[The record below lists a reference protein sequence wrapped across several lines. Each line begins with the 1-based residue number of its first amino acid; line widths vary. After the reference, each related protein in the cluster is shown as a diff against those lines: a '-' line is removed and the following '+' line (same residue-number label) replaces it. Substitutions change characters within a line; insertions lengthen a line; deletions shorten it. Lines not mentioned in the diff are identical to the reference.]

1 MTETL
6 TNALPDQ
13 VEEAVDR
20 LLKAACDRELKL
32 VTAES
37 CTGGL
42 FASIL
47 TDISGE
53 AHAFERGFVTYTND
67 AKAEMLGV
75 DPALLDDPGPVS
87 EPVARAMAEGALKN
101 SRGDLALS
109 VTGFAG
115 PAGPDDEPG
124 LVHFGLARRDGPT
137 LHREEHFGS
146 EERGFVRLRC
156 LEVGLEML
164 QGAVDE
170 GR

>member
-6 TNALPDQ
+6 TASVPDQ
-13 VEEAVDR
+13 VDDAVDR
-20 LLKAACDRELKL
+20 LLSAACEKELSL

-42 FASIL
+42 MASIL
-47 TDISGE
+47 TDVSGK

-67 AKAEMLGV
+67 AKAELLGV
-75 DPALLDDPGPVS
+75 DRALLDDPGPVS

-124 LVHFGLARRDGPT
+124 LVHFGLARRGRAT
-137 LHREEHFGS
+137 VHRCEHFGS
-146 EERGFVRLRC
+146 EDRAEVRLRC
-156 LEVGLEML
+156 LETGLAMM
-164 QGAVDE
+164 QAAVDE
-170 GR
+170 AG

>member
-6 TNALPDQ
+6 TNAVPDY
-13 VEEAVDR
+13 VDRAVDR
-20 LLKAACDRELKL
+20 LLTDACAKELML

-42 FASIL
+42 FASML
-47 TDISGE
+47 TDVSGQ

-67 AKAEMLGV
+67 AKAELLGV
-75 DPALLDDPGPVS
+75 DRAILDDPGPVS
-87 EPVARAMAEGALKN
+87 EPVARAMAEGALNN
-101 SRGDLALS
+101 SRGHLALS

-124 LVHFGLARRDGPT
+124 LVHFALARRDGPT
-137 LHREEHFGS
+137 VHRCEHFGS

-156 LEVGLEML
+156 LETGLEML
-164 QGAVDE
+164 QSALDAAG
-170 GR
+170 